1 MATADVGS
9 KPSTL
14 SAYLAVADM
23 VPKTFLI
30 FSWAAWVRVLQNL
43 VAMVVFV
50 YFWRAVYADTAT
62 VAGLSLTATLSYIL
76 LARIFQPLSE
86 FGLILEFG
94 WYLKDGGIAMLMV
107 RPLDMQLSYYG
118 EAMAKLAMSLLRQVP
133 AVLLATLAFG
143 LRWPTDPAAWMVFVI
158 AALLGHGVIFCLD
171 WMASCITIYTNATW
185 GLWAFVGGIALFF
198 TGALLP
204 LDMMPEWLR
213 LIAVNTPFAQAVY
226 VPIALLTGL
235 APLQEAPRLLLGQ
248 FVWLAVLVPLSR
260 LVFNVAARRITVQG
274 G

>member
-1 MATADVGS
+1 
-9 KPSTL
+9 
-14 SAYLAVADM
+14 M
-23 VPKTFLI
+23 VPKTFLV

-62 VAGLSLTATLSYIL
+62 VVGLSLTATLSYIL

-94 WYLKDGGIAMLMV
+94 WNLSEGGIALLLV
-107 RPLDMQLSYYG
+107 QPLDLQLRYYG
-118 EAMAKLAMSLLRQVP
+118 EALAKLGMALLRQTP
-133 AVLLATLAFG
+133 AVLLATLVFG
-143 LRWPTDPAAWMVFVI
+143 LRWPSDPAAWALFVV
-158 AALLGHGVIFCLD
+158 AALLGHAVIFCLD
-171 WMASCITIYTNATW
+171 WMASCLTLYTTGTW
-185 GLWAFVGGIALFF
+185 GLWALVSGTALFF

-204 LDMMPEWLR
+204 LNMMPDWLR
-213 LIAVNTPFAQAVY
+213 VIAVNTPFAQAIY

-235 APLQEAPRLLLGQ
+235 VPLSEAPRLLLGQ
-248 FVWLAVLVPLSR
+248 LLWLAILIPLSR
-260 LVFNVAARRITVQG
+260 ALFNLATRRITVQG